1 MSDQTHLQ
9 DPRWDDAQTALS
21 DHDEEEDVDE

>member
-9 DPRWDDAQTALS
+9 DPRWDDAQTALT
-21 DHDEEEDVDE
+21 DHDDEEGDE

>member
-9 DPRWDDAQTALS
+9 DPRWDDAQTALT
-21 DHDEEEDVDE
+21 DYDDEEGDE